1 MSKTETLT
9 TRGSDTRPTA
19 DVPSAPPETHQEAGI
34 ALRAESDEANLQYLR
49 LRCLRLDERNVRKD
63 EPTEAEIDELAD
75 LIDAQG
81 LIQNLSVLAY
91 DSPRRGKGRDK
102 NRLFSHGVIAG
113 GRRLRALHVLV
124 KRGRITLDY
133 EVLCAVVPAERA
145 IAVSMAENQGQKPM
159 SVADTVRAFADM
171 VAAGAGVEDIAL
183 CFGLTPLTVKRRVKL
198 ATVSPKLFALYRAGG
213 MNMDQLMALSLAD
226 THEKQEGAWECLPA
240 YSRNPGAI
248 RSVIVGDGVRES
260 VVKFVGLDA
269 YEQAGGH
276 VIRDLFSNDEGDAAH
291 IGDPELMQGLA
302 TEKLNALAEEERA
315 NGGWSW
321 VEVAFDY
328 DYEVRQR
335 YCPAPTVRREPSA
348 EQSHALG
355 ELQRQK
361 DEADQKLE
369 ALYDGD
375 EDEGDPEV
383 DSTELIEALEEQTRA
398 FELQTEQIESALAY
412 CPPEV
417 MAMAGALL
425 TLGADGGVI
434 VKRNLMRQDDYKA
447 WRARATTTV
456 APGASA
462 DGGAAAGQEAPSKG
476 VSAMLRQELT
486 AYKTEALQV
495 ALLRKPQVALAALAH
510 SMAGLLLYDS
520 VSARYESPTALG
532 VSVRSPN
539 WQLLQI
545 APAMA
550 DSAAHKSLHAI
561 VDAWRERL
569 PADPKA
575 LMAFLLE
582 QSVETLQEL
591 LVVCTALT
599 THALHGSPHA
609 TPAQALAQA
618 AALDMADWWEA
629 SGDTY
634 LGRVPKSL
642 IAEALAEAGEVDAS
656 REVAGMKKADAVTRA
671 EAALVGKRWLPEL
684 LRVEA

>member
-34 ALRAESDEANLQYLR
+34 ALRAESDEANLKYLR

-102 NRLFSHGVIAG
+102 HRLFSHGVIAG

-171 VAAGAGVEDIAL
+171 VAAGAGVEDIAI
-183 CFGLTPLTVKRRVKL
+183 CFGLTPLTVKRRLKL
-198 ATVSPKLFALYRAGG
+198 ATVSPKLFAMYRAGEL
-213 MNMDQLMALSLAD
+213 NMDQLMALSLAD

-240 YSRNPGAI
+240 YRRNPSAI
-248 RSVIVGDGVRES
+248 REVIVGEGVS
-260 VVKFVGLDA
+260 AAVVRFVGLDA

-276 VIRDLFSNDEGDAAH
+276 VIRDLFSDDEGDATH
-291 IGDPELMQGLA
+291 IADPELMQRLA

-328 DYEVRQR
+328 SYEVRQR
-335 YCPAPTVRREPSA
+335 YCTAPTQRREPAA
-348 EQSHALG
+348 EQAHALG
-355 ELQRQK
+355 ELERQK
-361 DEADQKLE
+361 GEADEKLE
-369 ALYDGD
+369 ALYD
-375 EDEGDPEV
+375 EDEPAAET
-383 DSTELIEALEEQTRA
+383 TELIDALEEQVRA
-398 FELQTEQIESALAY
+398 FELQIDQIETELAF

-417 MAMAGALL
+417 MALAGSLL
-425 TLGADGGVI
+425 TLGGDGCVV
-434 VKRNLMRQDDYKA
+434 VKRHLMRQDDYKA
-447 WRARATTTV
+447 WRASA
-456 APGASA
+456 APKGGSAGAS
-462 DGGAAAGQEAPSKG
+462 DGEGGAAQETPAKG

-495 ALLRKPQVALAALAH
+495 ALLRKPNVALAALAH
-510 SMAGLLLYDS
+510 SMAGLLLYER
-520 VSARYESPTALG
+520 VSARYESPSALG

-545 APAMA
+545 VPAMA
-550 DSAAHKSLHAI
+550 QSPAHKCMHAV
-561 VDAWRERL
+561 VDAWRQRL
-569 PADPKA
+569 PADLKD

-582 QSVETLQEL
+582 QPVETLQEL
-591 LVVCTALT
+591 LVVCAALSAN
-599 THALHGSPHA
+599 ALHGSA
-609 TPAQALAQA
+609 EAKPAQTLAQA

-629 SGDTY
+629 TGDTY
-634 LGRVPKSL
+634 LSRVPKLMIS
-642 IAEALAEAGEVDAS
+642 EALVEAGEGEVG
-656 REVAGMKKADAVTRA
+656 REVAGLKKAEAVARA
-671 EAALVGKRWLPEL
+671 QAALAGKRWLPEL
-684 LRVEA
+684 LRIEA

>member
-1 MSKTETLT
+1 MSKTDTLT
-9 TRGSDTRPTA
+9 TRSGDSLGA
-19 DVPSAPPETHQEAGI
+19 DVPFAPPETHQEAGI
-34 ALRAESDEANLQYLR
+34 ELRAGTDEASLQYLT

-75 LIDAQG
+75 LIAAQG
-81 LIQNLSVLAY
+81 LLQNLSVLAY
-91 DSPRRGKGRDK
+91 DSPRRGKGREK
-102 NRLFSHGVIAG
+102 NRLFTHGVIAG

-124 KRGRITLDY
+124 RRGRITLDF

-159 SVADTVRAFADM
+159 SIADTVRAFADM
-171 VAAGAGVEDIAL
+171 VAAGAGIEDIAV
-183 CFGLTPLTVKRRVKL
+183 CFRLTPLTVRRRVKL
-198 ATVSPKLFALYRAGG
+198 ATVSPKLFALYRAGD

-226 THEKQEGAWECLPA
+226 THEKQEGAWECLPT
-240 YSRNPGAI
+240 YSRNPSAI
-248 RSVIVGDGVRES
+248 RGVIVGEGVRSS
-260 VVKFVGLDA
+260 VVKFVGLEG

-276 VIRDLFSNDEGDAAH
+276 VIRDLFSNDQGDAAH
-291 IGDPELMQGLA
+291 IGDPELMQRLA
-302 TEKLNALAEEERA
+302 TEKLNGLAEEERA

-321 VEVAFDY
+321 VEVAFEY

-335 YCPAPTVRREPSA
+335 YCEAPTQRHEPSA
-348 EQSHALG
+348 DQSHALA
-355 ELQRQK
+355 ELHRQK
-361 DEADQKLE
+361 DEAEAKLD
-369 ALYDGD
+369 ALYD
-375 EDEGDPEV
+375 EDDADA
-383 DSTELIEALEEQTRA
+383 DSAELIEALEEQTQA
-398 FELQTEQIESALAY
+398 YQMQIDAIESELAC

-417 MAMAGALL
+417 MAMTGALL

-434 VKRNLMRQDDYKA
+434 VKRHLMRQEDYKA
-447 WRARATTTV
+447 WRAKATTPAAQGAGAEGEGV
-456 APGASA
+456 AS
-462 DGGAAAGQEAPSKG
+462 QQAPSKG
-476 VSAMLRQELT
+476 VPAMLRQELT

-545 APAMA
+545 APAIEQ
-550 DSAAHKSLHAI
+550 SQAHKSLQAI

-569 PADPKA
+569 PADPKE
-575 LMAFLLE
+575 LMAFLLA
-582 QSVETLQEL
+582 QSVETLPEL

-599 THALHGSPHA
+599 THALHGSAHA
-609 TPAQALAQA
+609 KPAQVLAQA

-642 IAEALAEAGEVDAS
+642 ISEALAEAGEVDAS
-656 REVAGMKKADAVTRA
+656 REVAGLKKADAVTRA
-671 EAALVGKRWLPEL
+671 QAALAGKRWLPEL
-684 LRVEA
+684 LRTVA